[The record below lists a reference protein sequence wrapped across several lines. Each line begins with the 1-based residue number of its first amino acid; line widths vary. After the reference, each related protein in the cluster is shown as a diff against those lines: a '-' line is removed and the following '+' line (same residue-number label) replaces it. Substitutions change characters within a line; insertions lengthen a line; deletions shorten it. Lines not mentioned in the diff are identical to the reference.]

1 MAYTVTITNK
11 YLDPATG
18 KVIERNLPKP
28 DAYTSETIYSTMQPT
43 GSYVDSVAYTNGYP
57 NAANQ
62 YVPTKI
68 KDGQFV
74 PDSTQG
80 ATTID
85 PAYSMSNKLYERSI
99 YATNHYDYGNLVGL
113 DLLSAFAETLVPLG
127 ISFGQFAVSDV
138 AQEAGKLNSI
148 SFTVE
153 DYTAAFYYLTLAKQ
167 MKDQG
172 IEITVAEKAA
182 TEGDSGKETA
192 PTTPGVGG

>member
-11 YLDPATG
+11 YLKKDG
-18 KVIERNLPKP
+18 KVIKRDLPKP

-74 PDSTQG
+74 PDSTNG

-85 PAYSMSNKLYERSI
+85 PPYSMSNKLYERSI

-113 DLLSAFAETLVPLG
+113 DLLSAFAETLIPLG

-138 AQEAGKLNSI
+138 ALGESKNTVT
-148 SFTVE
+148 FTVE
-153 DYTAAFYYLTLAKQ
+153 DYTAAFYYMTLAKQ
-167 MKDQG
+167 MEDQG
-172 IEITVAEKAA
+172 IEIIVAEKASA
-182 TEGDSGKETA
+182 ADDSGKEDE
-192 PTTPGVGG
+192 PSTPEVGG

>member
-11 YLDPATG
+11 HLDPATG
-18 KVIERNLPKP
+18 KILERDLPKP

-57 NAANQ
+57 N
-62 YVPTKI
+62 
-68 KDGQFV
+68 KDGQFTPTSDV
-74 PDSTQG
+74 NWSDNKAPYST
-80 ATTID
+80 T
-85 PAYSMSNKLYERSI
+85 NKLYERSI

-113 DLLSAFAETLVPLG
+113 DLLSAFAETLIPLG

-182 TEGDSGKETA
+182 AADDSGKEDEP
-192 PTTPGVGG
+192 PTPEVGG